1 MENFDLF
8 ELFRQA
14 GKFFSADIFFTP
26 LGMFVTAYWL
36 YCLFLAFSQSLLLSS
51 KISARDYFIAGG
63 SLNMLMFI
71 AAATATSFSG
81 WTFSSH
87 PGAIYEYGF
96 SAAFASFYAI
106 TIPLS
111 GVFFLKRQWML
122 GKRCGFVTP
131 GEMFYAYFKSDIM
144 RYLVLVVALL
154 FSILYLALQL
164 RASGYLF
171 NILTDGKLSVE
182 SGTLLLSTILFI
194 YVVVGGLRTVA
205 YIDTMQLLLKAAG
218 IMTLGYVVWHY
229 SGLSDMERLANFH
242 RYFHDTA
249 KYFTVPEGFWY
260 ANKAVVL
267 KETGSYWTATF
278 IFTFLFALMGIQT
291 SPAFTMWAFATKN
304 PNAFGYQQV
313 FASSLVMGFILIF
326 YTAIIGIG
334 SHFLGADYA
343 LNENMSNDNNILGF
357 HLKDRDLLKASTTP
371 SESLVPTIIR
381 MTLDISPFL
390 MGILAMMALAAVQ
403 STAASYMS
411 TMGSML
417 SRDLLKNGWC
427 RDRKFEQQEREAL
440 FIFTLI
446 IAVVLVILSNF
457 SVWSLIFI
465 AALITPIATYAI
477 VKAIAR
483 AIRYPMTFSDSWQKW
498 SAAFFTFSITIIA
511 IAVALGS
518 TDALAF
524 MGALAVA
531 YGVQMMPALIAICWW
546 SYLTEWGVI
555 VGLIVGL
562 ITVTL
567 TELTPELFS
576 LAIGQ
581 WPGTIHSAAWG
592 FGINIILAI
601 AVSTVQIQ
609 LKWDTEAEHRKKF
622 HRFLNDPFLKNMD
635 KPNYQPKNQPNWRL
649 ILGVVFLWAF
659 CAFGLARWGNT
670 LFGDPTDVKTWLFG
684 IPLLWTWQ
692 IGWWAIGVFMMY
704 WLAFKQNLA
713 YWSEEKGW
721 NEIQPLRLEEESKD
735 IYGQAIRRPQ
745 LDISESKDL
754 YCQNI
759 YEKE

>member
-1 MENFDLF
+1 MEKLDKFDLF
-8 ELFRQA
+8 GQLSNLEINDVSFALVIAVVIYWVYCVIVALFQSQLFDS
-14 GKFFSADIFFTP
+14 K
-26 LGMFVTAYWL
+26 VTA
-36 YCLFLAFSQSLLLSS
+36 
-51 KISARDYFIAGG
+51 RNYFIAGG
-63 SLNMLMFI
+63 SLSTWMFI

-87 PGAIYEYGF
+87 PGVIHEYGF
-96 SAAFASFYAI
+96 AAAFASFYAI

-171 NILTDGKLSVE
+171 NILTDDNLSIE
-182 SGTLLLSTILFI
+182 SGTILLSIVLFI

-205 YIDTMQLLLKAAG
+205 YIDTMQLILKALG
-218 IMTLGYVVWHY
+218 IITLGYIVLHY
-229 SGLSDMERLANFH
+229 SGLSGMERLADFH
-242 RYFHDTA
+242 QYFDNTA
-249 KYFTVPEGFWY
+249 KHFVVPEGLWY
-260 ANKAVVL
+260 ANKAAAL
-267 KETGSYWTATF
+267 KETGSYWTVTF

-291 SPAFTMWAFATKN
+291 SPAFSMWAFASKS

-326 YTAIIGIG
+326 FTAIIGIG

-343 LNENMSNDNNILGF
+343 LNENLGNGKNILGLY
-357 HLKDRDLLKASTTP
+357 LKDRDLLKTSTETLIP
-371 SESLVPTIIR
+371 IIIR

-390 MGILAMMALAAVQ
+390 MGILAMTALAAVQ

-427 RDRKFEQQEREAL
+427 TDRKLEQQGREVLMGATIL
-440 FIFTLI
+440 ITCILVMLSFHSSWLLPLVFIF
-446 IAVVLVILSNF
+446 
-457 SVWSLIFI
+457 
-465 AALITPIATYAI
+465 ALIAPIVVYAI

-483 AIRYPMTFSDSWQKW
+483 AIRYPMTFGDSWQKY
-498 SAAFFTFSITIIA
+498 SAAFFTLSITVIA
-511 IAVALGS
+511 IAVALSS

-555 VGLIVGL
+555 IGLIAGL
-562 ITVTL
+562 IMVTL
-567 TELTPELFS
+567 TELTSEFFRF
-576 LAIGQ
+576 AFGQ
-581 WPGTIHSAAWG
+581 WPGTLHSAAWG
-592 FGINIILAI
+592 FLVNFALVVI
-601 AVSTVQIQ
+601 VSTVQKRLNQ
-609 LKWDTEAEHRKKF
+609 DTEAAHRQQF
-622 HRFLNDPFLKNMD
+622 HRFLNDPFLKHTD
-635 KPNYQPKNQPNWRL
+635 ESDYQPKHQPNWWL

-659 CAFGLARWGNT
+659 CAFGLAGFGNT
-670 LFGDPTDVKTWLFG
+670 LFGTPTDAKTWLFG
-684 IPLLWTWQ
+684 IPSLWAWQ
-692 IGWWAIGVFMMY
+692 ILWWLVGVGMMY

-713 YWSEEKGW
+713 SLSEEEEDKT
-721 NEIQPLRLEEESKD
+721 IQPL
-735 IYGQAIRRPQ
+735 Q
-745 LDISESKDL
+745 LDVSESKDL

-759 YEKE
+759 YGKE

>member
-1 MENFDLF
+1 MEKFNLADLSMSDV
-8 ELFRQA
+8 
-14 GKFFSADIFFTP
+14 FFAPLVIAVVIF
-26 LGMFVTAYWL
+26 WL
-36 YCLFLAFSQSLLLSS
+36 YCLFLAFSQSLLFSS

-63 SLNMLMFI
+63 SLSPWMFI

-81 WTFSSH
+81 WTFISH
-87 PGAIYEYGF
+87 PGVIYEFGF
-96 SAAFASFYAI
+96 AAAFASFYAI

-111 GVFFLKRQWML
+111 GIFFLKRQWML

-171 NILTDGKLSVE
+171 SILTDGKLNTE
-182 SGTLLLSTILFI
+182 TGTILLSAVLFI

-205 YIDTMQLLLKAAG
+205 YIDTMQLILKALG
-218 IMTLGYVVWHY
+218 IMTLGYIVWHY
-229 SGLSDMERLANFH
+229 SGLEKENMERLANFH
-242 RYFHDTA
+242 QYFHDTA
-249 KYFTVPEGFWY
+249 KHFVVPEGFWY
-260 ANKAVVL
+260 SNKAAA
-267 KETGSYWTATF
+267 GGNYWTATL

-291 SPAFTMWAFATKN
+291 SPAFTMWAFASKS

-326 YTAIIGIG
+326 FTAIIGIG

-343 LNENMSNDNNILGF
+343 LNENIGNDNNILGF

-465 AALITPIATYAI
+465 AALITPIAIYAI

-518 TDALAF
+518 TEALAF

-555 VGLIVGL
+555 VGLIAGL
-562 ITVTL
+562 IAVTL
-567 TELTPELFS
+567 TDLTSEFLALTWFAPFS
-576 LAIGQ
+576 KLAVGQ
-581 WPGTIHSAAWG
+581 WPGTIHSAVWG

-601 AVSTVQIQ
+601 AVSAGQKW
-609 LKWDTEAEHRKKF
+609 LKRDTEAEHRKKF
-622 HRFLNDPFLKNMD
+622 HRFLNDPFLQHTD
-635 KPNYQPKNQPNWRL
+635 EEDYRPKHQPNWWL
-649 ILGVVFLWAF
+649 ILGVVVLWAL
-659 CAFGLARWGNT
+659 CAFGLARFGNT
-670 LFGDPTDVKTWLFG
+670 LFGEPTDAKTWLFG
-684 IPLLWTWQ
+684 VPSLWAWQ
-692 IGWWAIGVFMMY
+692 IGWWAIGVGMMY
-704 WLAFKQNLA
+704 WLAFKQNFA
-713 YWSEEKGW
+713 YWSEEKEEKGW
-721 NEIQPLRLEEESKD
+721 QAIQPL
-735 IYGQAIRRPQ
+735 Q
-745 LDISESKDL
+745 LDVSESKDL
-754 YCQNI
+754 YCQNV

>member
-1 MENFDLF
+1 MEKFNLTDL
-8 ELFRQA
+8 
-14 GKFFSADIFFTP
+14 SMSDVFFTP
-26 LGMFVTAYWL
+26 LVIAVVVYWL

-63 SLNMLMFI
+63 SLSPWMFV

-81 WTFSSH
+81 WTFISH
-87 PGAIYEYGF
+87 PSVIYEYGF
-96 SAAFASFYAI
+96 ATAFALLYVI
-106 TIPLS
+106 TMPLS

-131 GEMFYAYFKSDIM
+131 GEMFYAYFKSNIM

-171 NILTDGKLSVE
+171 SILTDGELNIE
-182 SGTLLLSTILFI
+182 TGTILLSAILFI

-205 YIDTMQLLLKAAG
+205 YIDTMQLLLKAVG
-218 IMTLGYVVWHY
+218 IMTLGYIVWY
-229 SGLSDMERLANFH
+229 YGGLSDMAQLADFH

-249 KYFTVPEGFWY
+249 KHFTVPEGLWY
-260 ANKAVVL
+260 ANKAAVL
-267 KETGSYWTATF
+267 KESGSYWTATF

-291 SPAFTMWAFATKN
+291 SPAFTMWAFATEN

-313 FASSLVMGFILIF
+313 FASSLVMGFILIVF
-326 YTAIIGIG
+326 TTMIGIG

-343 LNENMSNDNNILGF
+343 LNENIGNEKNILGL
-357 HLKDRDLLKASTTP
+357 HLNDRDLLKGSFGT
-371 SESLVPTIIR
+371 ESLVPMLIR

-403 STAASYMS
+403 STAASCMS

-427 RDRKFEQQEREAL
+427 TDRKVEQQGREAL
-440 FIFTLI
+440 VIFTLI
-446 IAVVLVILSNF
+446 ITSILVILSYHYSWLWALVF
-457 SVWSLIFI
+457 IVVLI
-465 AALITPIATYAI
+465 APIVIYAI

-483 AIRYPMTFSDSWQKW
+483 AIHYPMTFGDSWQKW
-498 SAAFFTFSITIIA
+498 SAAFFTLSITLIA
-511 IAVALGS
+511 ITVALTA
-518 TDALAF
+518 TDALVF
-524 MGALAVA
+524 MGALVVA

-555 VGLIVGL
+555 VGLIAGL
-562 ITVTL
+562 TTVTL
-567 TELTPELFS
+567 TELTPELFP

-592 FGINIILAI
+592 FLVNFALAV
-601 AVSTVQIQ
+601 AVSVVQKW
-609 LKWDTEAEHRKKF
+609 LKRDTEAEHRQQF
-622 HRFLNDPFLKNMD
+622 HRFLNDPFLKNTD
-635 KPNYQPKNQPNWRL
+635 KPNYQPKNQPNWWL

-692 IGWWAIGVFMMY
+692 IGWWVIGVGMMY

-713 YWSEEKGW
+713 YWSEEKEEKGW
-721 NEIQPLRLEEESKD
+721 QEIQPL
-735 IYGQAIRRPQ
+735 Q
-745 LDISESKDL
+745 LDVSESKDL

-759 YEKE
+759 YVKE